1 MRKLYI
7 DLVTDK
13 KAIRLIQLI
22 YFLADTSDLLTM
34 EDVADSLGVT
44 KKTLKSDLELLQE
57 YSPVIDGFVQVK
69 KETIIFNRDST
80 YTIEEVLSDII
91 DQQPLFTLLSALL
104 DGEEYSIE
112 TWCERIWLSER
123 TLRRYLPSLTEV
135 LERYNLTLQLSPF
148 LALVGEEANIRY
160 LYFDYTS
167 QRGWREEDIH
177 LDTMVQKFYYEFQ
190 EAFLKK
196 YQRVLTLDANRAKL
210 WHHVILQRVN
220 KQLYIPKKQD
230 PTQKYPMTKR
240 FDVFSEIYDQL
251 MKKYFSIENLPYEE
265 HIYAYITTLAS
276 VIYLPPEGEI
286 YSINLTRK
294 SNYENKYNAIFDFE
308 GTIPLDPLKSEEM
321 YHCVNSFLENISLL
335 SRVTPLFQ
343 RNSFELNQY
352 AKTEFPEIYQAC
364 LTKLKQVQLTHDAKL
379 LYPEDVATN
388 LSLLFSSYLIDTT
401 IENNKKILLS
411 ISGEACYVQHLI
423 ALLKKRI
430 PSNFDVVW
438 VFNEKI
444 TEEYVKKEGINVI
457 IYNHVMLVPLE
468 GCLSIKVSQFPA
480 IGELERLTKKLFEI

>member
-13 KAIRLIQLI
+13 KAIRLINLI

-34 EDVADSLGVT
+34 EDVATNLGVT
-44 KKTLKSDLELLQE
+44 KKTLKSDIALLQE
-57 YSPVIDGFVQVK
+57 YNPVIDGFVQVK

-80 YTIEEVLSDII
+80 YTIEEILSDII

-123 TLRRYLPSLTEV
+123 TLRRYLPHLTEV

-148 LALVGEEANIRY
+148 LALIGEEADIRY

-167 QRGWREEDIH
+167 QRGWRDEDVQ
-177 LDTMVQKFYYEFQ
+177 LDEMVQKFYYEFQ

-196 YQRVLTLDANRAKL
+196 YQRVLTLDANRAKM
-210 WHHVILQRVN
+210 WHHVILQRVG
-220 KQLYIPKKQD
+220 KHLYIPKKQEANK
-230 PTQKYPMTKR
+230 KYEMTDR
-240 FDVFSEIYDQL
+240 FEVFSEIYDQL

-265 HIYAYITTLAS
+265 HIYAYITTLAT
-276 VIYLPPEGEI
+276 VIYLPPEGEV

-294 SNYENKYNAIFDFE
+294 SNYDNQYNTLFDFGE
-308 GTIPLDPLKSEEM
+308 SIPLDPTRRKEM
-321 YHCVNSFLENISLL
+321 YHCLNSFLENLSLL
-335 SRVTPLFQ
+335 SRVTSLFQ

-352 AKTEFPEIYQAC
+352 AKSEFPTIYQAC
-364 LTKLKQVQLTHDAKL
+364 LVKLKQVKLAHDARL
-379 LYPEDVATN
+379 VYPEDVATN
-388 LSLLFSSYLIDTT
+388 LSLLLSSYLIDTT

-423 ALLKKRI
+423 AILKKRI
-430 PSNFDVVW
+430 PGNFDVIW

-444 TEEYVKKEGINVI
+444 TEEYIKREGIDVI
-457 IYNHVMLVPLE
+457 IYNHVMLVPIE

-480 IGELERLTKKLFEI
+480 TGELERLTKKLFEL

>member
-1 MRKLYI
+1 MRKLYM

-13 KAIRLIQLI
+13 KAIRLIHLI

-34 EDVADSLGVT
+34 DDVAISLGVT
-44 KKTLKSDLELLQE
+44 KKTLKSDLALLQE
-57 YSPVIDGFVQVK
+57 YSPEIDGFVQVK
-69 KETIIFNRDST
+69 KETLIFNRDST
-80 YTIEEVLSDII
+80 YTIEEILSDII

-112 TWCERIWLSER
+112 TWCDRIWLSER
-123 TLRRYLPSLTEV
+123 TLRRYLPHLTEV
-135 LERYNLTLQLSPF
+135 LERYDLTLQLSPY
-148 LALVGEEANIRY
+148 LSLIGEEANIRY

-167 QRGWREEDIH
+167 QRGWREEDVH
-177 LDTMVQKFYYEFQ
+177 LDEMVQKFYYEFQ

-196 YQRVLTLDANRAKL
+196 YQKVLTLDANRAKM

-220 KQLYIPKKQD
+220 KHLYMPQRPD
-230 PTQKYPMTKR
+230 PTQKYPMTDR
-240 FDVFSEIYDQL
+240 FEVFSEIYQQL
-251 MKKYFSIENLPYEE
+251 MKKYFSIDDLPYEE
-265 HIYAYITTLAS
+265 HIYAYVTTLAT

-286 YSINLTRK
+286 YSINLTK
-294 SNYENKYNAIFDFE
+294 SHYDNQYDAIFDFDAN
-308 GTIPLDPLKSEEM
+308 IPLDPSKNKEM

-343 RNSFELNQY
+343 RNSVELNQY
-352 AKTEFPEIYQAC
+352 AKTEFPAIYQAC
-364 LTKLKQVQLTHDAKL
+364 LAKLKHVKLAHDARL
-379 LYPEDVATN
+379 VYPEDVATN

-411 ISGEACYVQHLI
+411 ISGEACYIQHLI

-430 PSNFDVVW
+430 PSNFDVFW

-444 TEEYVKKEGINVI
+444 TEAYIEREKIDVI
-457 IYNHVMLVPLE
+457 IYNHVMLTPIE
-468 GCLSIKVSQFPA
+468 GCLSIKVSHFPA
-480 IGELERLTKKLFEI
+480 TGELERLTKKLFEL

>member
-1 MRKLYI
+1 MRKLYM

-13 KAIRLIQLI
+13 KAIRLIHLI

-34 EDVADSLGVT
+34 EDVAANLGVT
-44 KKTLKSDLELLQE
+44 KKTLKSDLALLQE
-57 YSPVIDGFVQVK
+57 YSPEIDGFVQVK

-80 YTIEEVLSDII
+80 YTIEEILSDII

-123 TLRRYLPSLTEV
+123 TLRRYLPNLTEV

-148 LALVGEEANIRY
+148 LALIGEEANIRY

-167 QRGWREEDIH
+167 QRGWREEDVQ
-177 LDTMVQKFYYEFQ
+177 LDKTIQKFYYEFQ
-190 EAFLKK
+190 ESFLTK
-196 YQRVLTLDANRAKL
+196 YQQVLTLDANRAKL
-210 WHHVILQRVN
+210 WHHVILQRVT
-220 KQLYIPKKQD
+220 KHLFIPPRPNVK
-230 PTQKYPMTKR
+230 QKYPMTER

-251 MKKYFSIENLPYEE
+251 MKKYFAIENLPYEE
-265 HIYAYITTLAS
+265 HIYAYVVTLAS

-294 SNYENKYNAIFDFE
+294 HSYENKYNSIFDFKDSL
-308 GTIPLDPLKSEEM
+308 PLDPFKSKEM
-321 YHCVNSFLENISLL
+321 YHCVNSFLENLSLL

-343 RNSFELNQY
+343 RNSWELNQY
-352 AKTEFPEIYQAC
+352 AQTEFPEIYHAC
-364 LTKLKQVQLTHDAKL
+364 LTKLKQVRLAHDAPL
-379 LYPEDVATN
+379 VYPEDIATN

-430 PSNFDVVW
+430 PGNFDIVW

-444 TEEYVKKEGINVI
+444 NEEYIKKEGIDVI
-457 IYNHVMLVPLE
+457 IYNHVMLIPIE
-468 GCLSIKVSQFPA
+468 GCLNIKVSQFPA
-480 IGELERLTKKLFEI
+480 TGELERLTKKLFEL

>member
-1 MRKLYI
+1 M
-7 DLVTDK
+7 
-13 KAIRLIQLI
+13 
-22 YFLADTSDLLTM
+22 
-34 EDVADSLGVT
+34 
-44 KKTLKSDLELLQE
+44 
-57 YSPVIDGFVQVK
+57 
-69 KETIIFNRDST
+69 
-80 YTIEEVLSDII
+80 
-91 DQQPLFTLLSALL
+91 LSALL

-148 LALVGEEANIRY
+148 LALIGEEANIRY

-167 QRGWREEDIH
+167 QRGWREEDVH
-177 LDTMVQKFYYEFQ
+177 LDKTIQKFYYEFQ
-190 EAFLKK
+190 EAFLTK

-210 WHHVILQRVN
+210 WHHVILQRVTKGSFILPRTN
-220 KQLYIPKKQD
+220 VK
-230 PTQKYPMTKR
+230 QKYPMTER

-251 MKKYFSIENLPYEE
+251 MKKYFSIETLPYEE
-265 HIYAYITTLAS
+265 HLYAYVVTLAS

-294 SNYENKYNAIFDFE
+294 HSYENQYNTIFDFK
-308 GTIPLDPLKSEEM
+308 GSLPLDPSRSKEM
-321 YHCVNSFLENISLL
+321 YHCVNSFLENLSLL

-352 AKTEFPEIYQAC
+352 AQTEFPEIYQSC
-364 LTKLKQVQLTHDAKL
+364 LAKLKKVELAHDAPL
-379 LYPEDVATN
+379 VYPEDIATN

-430 PSNFDVVW
+430 PGNFDVVW

-444 TEEYVKKEGINVI
+444 TEEYVKREGIDVI
-457 IYNHVMLVPLE
+457 IYNHVMLLPIE
-468 GCLSIKVSQFPA
+468 DCLNIKVSQFPA
-480 IGELERLTKKLFEI
+480 TGELERLTKKLFEL